1 MASLNQS
8 AVINV
13 DPSGDVM
20 FIVGTSQS
28 DTTATIRVSSKL
40 LSLASSV
47 FAALFSPR
55 FTEGIALAEA
65 TEVRQISLPDDDP
78 EAMLVVCR
86 TLHFVENAPDDIS
99 YSLLEKVAE
108 VCDKYDLGF
117 ALRGWSEL
125 ALQEW
130 KREMDDDEGRC
141 AQLLNISF
149 VLGSQETFWLASR
162 NLLLHSSVTTPP
174 TNKENGLAFAGL
186 VEDLLGKCQNTDQ
199 Q

>member
-1 MASLNQS
+1 MASFNQS
-8 AVINV
+8 EVVDV
-13 DPSGDVM
+13 DPSGDVI

-28 DTTATIRVSSKL
+28 ATTATIRVSSEL

-55 FTEGIALAEA
+55 FAESIALVES
-65 TEVRQISLPDDDP
+65 TETRQISLPDDDP

-86 TLHFVENAPDDIS
+86 TLHFVENTVDDIS
-99 YSLLEKVAE
+99 YPLLEKVAE
-108 VCDKYDLGF
+108 VCDKYDVGF

-125 ALQEW
+125 ALQKW
-130 KREMDDDEGRC
+130 KMGMDDNDDRC

-149 VLGSQETFWLASR
+149 ILGSQETFWLASR
-162 NLLLHSSVTTPP
+162 NLMLHCSVATPP
-174 TNKENGLAFAGL
+174 TDRENGLAFAGF
-186 VEDLLGKCQNTDQ
+186 VEDLLGKLQLTDQ